1 MNDDAELLRRYT
13 EENSEAAFAELVR
26 RHLGL
31 VYHAALRQ
39 CGGDIHRAQDVSQM
53 VFVDLARKAATL
65 TRRPVLAGWLYTS
78 TRYAAVQTMRAVRRR
93 QAREQEVHTMNELLS
108 DSVPAVDW
116 ERLRPV
122 IDDTLFALNEPD
134 REAVLLRFFGGHTFA
149 EVGVE
154 LGVTEDAA
162 RVRVSRAVEKMQ
174 ALLGRRG
181 VTSTSAALGL
191 ALANHAGAAAPA
203 GLAAVVAGAAIAA
216 ASKGGMVAAVAF
228 LGMTKVRIAILAVV
242 LGAGATALVIQWRE
256 NVSLKTEAVAPA
268 PELAALPQNEQRAS
282 MPPVPLAM
290 PAVSRIPGS
299 SADSSSADLGGLSAR
314 TAPPGL
320 ATRDPSYR
328 LGIGDAIACSI
339 QQEPELTS
347 NALID
352 QNGVMHLTGAGYAEL
367 AGLTL
372 RDAARVIEA
381 LYRERRSLKAPV
393 VSLVVTAFGVR
404 EVTVFGE
411 VRTPGALVFPR
422 DLTSMDIVEVITR
435 AGGFTVRAK
444 SNAVTVIRRAADGKE
459 TREVVDVES
468 MMKSGGA
475 SRTKRLEFP
484 IYPGD
489 RIIVG
494 ERVL

>member
-93 QAREQEVHTMNELLS
+93 QAREQEVHIMNELLS
-108 DSVPAVDW
+108 DSAPSIDW

-149 EVGVE
+149 EVGAE

-174 ALLGRRG
+174 ALLARRG
-181 VTSTSAALGL
+181 VTSTSTALGL

-203 GLAAVVAGAAIAA
+203 GLSSVVAGAALAA
-216 ASKGGMVAAVAF
+216 ASKGGMVAAFTF
-228 LGMTKVRIAILAVV
+228 LGMPKVRVGILAVA
-242 LGAGATALVIQWRE
+242 LGVGATAVVMQWRD
-256 NVSLKTEAVAPA
+256 NVIRKTAEVAPV
-268 PELAALPQNEQRAS
+268 PELAVQPRNENRAS
-282 MPPVPLAM
+282 VPLVPLAT
-290 PAVSRIPGS
+290 PAVSRTPAA
-299 SADSSSADLGGLSAR
+299 SADASSLDSGGLSAR
-314 TAPPGL
+314 AAAPGL

-328 LGIGDAIACSI
+328 LGIGDAITCSV
-339 QQEPELTS
+339 QQEPALTS

-352 QNGVMHLTGAGYAEL
+352 QNGVIHLTGVGYAEL

-372 RDAARVIEA
+372 RDAARIIEA
-381 LYRERRSLKAPV
+381 LYRERRLLKAPV

-404 EVTVFGE
+404 EVVVFGE
-411 VRTPGALVFPR
+411 VKTPGSLVFPR
-422 DLTSMDIVEVITR
+422 DLASMDIVEVITR

-444 SNAVTVIRRAADGKE
+444 TSGVIVIRRMADGKE
-459 TREVVDVES
+459 KREIVDVE
-468 MMKSGGA
+468 MMIRGGA
-475 SRTKRLEFP
+475 GGTKRVEFP

-489 RIIVG
+489 RIIVW